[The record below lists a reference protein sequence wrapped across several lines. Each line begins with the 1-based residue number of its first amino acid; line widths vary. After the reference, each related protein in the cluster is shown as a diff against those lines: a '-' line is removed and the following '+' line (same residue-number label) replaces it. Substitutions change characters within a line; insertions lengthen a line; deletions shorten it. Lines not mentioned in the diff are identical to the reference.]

1 MNNEKQQEK
10 EYLFWLSNI
19 EGIGAITIDKL
30 ILKFGNAKQVYF
42 SDFNEIKQS
51 GILSFKVMENFI
63 YAKKNKNK
71 IMEMYYSLEK
81 YSTRFIT
88 IYDDEYPKKLKK
100 IYSKP
105 YGIYV
110 KGNLPD
116 EKIYTEKEI
125 SNNPSAAIIGA
136 RACTTYGLEIGN
148 YLARELATYGVE
160 IVSGMAYGID
170 AAAGQGAIE
179 GGGRTYAVL
188 GSGVNICYPQANQKL
203 YNDILNSG
211 GGIISEQPMN
221 MPPMAKN
228 FPMRNRIISGLA
240 DCIIVVEAKQKSGT
254 LITVDLGLEQGK
266 DIFVVPGRINDL
278 SSEGCNKLISMGA
291 IIITSVDDILNYF
304 GLNEKNKKSKK
315 IVISLAP
322 NEKLLY
328 SCLNLDPKHIE
339 VISIECELSIIE
351 TMNVL
356 TTLVS
361 KGIVD
366 SVSGSYYFKKYS

>member
-1 MNNEKQQEK
+1 MKNEKQQEK

-19 EGIGAITIDKL
+19 EGIGAVTIDRL

-51 GILSFKVMENFI
+51 GILSVKIMENFI
-63 YAKKNKNK
+63 HAKKNKNK
-71 IMEMYYSLEK
+71 IMEIYHDLEK
-81 YSTRFIT
+81 YNTRFIT
-88 IYDDEYPKKLKK
+88 IYDNEYPGKLKN

-116 EKIYTEKEI
+116 EKTHNTKEVT
-125 SNNPSAAIIGA
+125 NKPSVAIIGA
-136 RACTTYGLEIGN
+136 RACTAYGLEIGN
-148 YLARELATYGVE
+148 YLAKELAKYGVE

-170 AAAGQGAIE
+170 AAAGRGAIE
-179 GGGRTYAVL
+179 SGGRTYAVL

-203 YNDILNSG
+203 YNAILNSG

-221 MPPMAKN
+221 MPPLAKN

-278 SSEGCNKLISMGA
+278 LSEGCNKLISMGA
-291 IIITSVDDILNYF
+291 MIITSVDDILNYF

-339 VISIECELSIIE
+339 VIAVECELSIIE
-351 TMNVL
+351 TMNIL
-356 TTLVS
+356 TALVS